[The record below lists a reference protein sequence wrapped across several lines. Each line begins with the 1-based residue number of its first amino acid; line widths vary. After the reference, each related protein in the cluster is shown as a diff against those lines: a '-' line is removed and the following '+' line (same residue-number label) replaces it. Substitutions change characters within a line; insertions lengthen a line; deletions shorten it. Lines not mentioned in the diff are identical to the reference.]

1 MTNWINACKQ
11 YSESKNGGKYLVPKK
26 GTDAYNEIK
35 ALADAMPKYVRKEK
49 PKPEVVV
56 KEVVTKQVKET
67 VGIVLPPV
75 KKTKKAKGEIVDP
88 DFIRR
93 QIRNEI
99 LAEIEKNGLIGLSV
113 DD

>member
-35 ALADAMPKYVRKEK
+35 AMADAMPKFIKKEK
-49 PKPEVVV
+49 SKPVPEEVVV
-56 KEVVTKQVKET
+56 VKKET
-67 VGIVLPPV
+67 IGVILPPV

-88 DFIRR
+88 DYIRK

-99 LAEIEKNGLIGLSV
+99 LAEIEKNGLVNLSI
-113 DD
+113 DA